1 MENFYDNIEAY
12 LNGTLSKK
20 EQEAF
25 EQQLQ
30 VDEGLKKEVQIH
42 RSIFDRLSVH
52 YQSEDKAEAFKEK
65 IASIGKQYQQTTDNV
80 KPLHPGKQRRNY
92 AIGAVLAIAASIL
105 LLLWAPWKTSLYEQ
119 FAKHPAARFTEMSTN
134 QSLLNQAEASFN
146 AEQYS
151 EALNFLTEYTTN
163 NPEDT
168 EAQFFQAIALLE
180 TNQFDAAEN
189 IFKNI
194 SAGTTPYQY
203 EAIWYLGLSELKKGD
218 KTAAKTYLQQIPEG
232 SSAYNKAQR
241 LLPKL

>member
-12 LNGTLSKK
+12 LNGTLSKE

-25 EQQLQ
+25 DKQLQ
-30 VDEGLKKEVQIH
+30 VDEGLKKEVKIH

-52 YQSEDKAEAFKEK
+52 YQSEAKEAAFKDK
-65 IASIGKQYQQTTDNV
+65 IASIGKQYQQATDNV
-80 KPLHPGKQRRNY
+80 RPLHPGKQRRNY
-92 AIGAVLAIAASIL
+92 AIGAILAIAASIL
-105 LLLWAPWKTSLYEQ
+105 LLLWAPWKTSLYDQ
-119 FAKHPAARFTEMSTN
+119 FAKHPAARFTEMSTD

-151 EALNFLTEYTTN
+151 EALNYLKEYTTD

-180 TNQFDAAEN
+180 TDQFNAAES

-194 SAGTTPYQY
+194 SEGSTPFQY

-218 KTAAKTYLQQIPEG
+218 NTAAKTYLQQIPKG
-232 SSAYNKAQR
+232 SSAYNKAQK